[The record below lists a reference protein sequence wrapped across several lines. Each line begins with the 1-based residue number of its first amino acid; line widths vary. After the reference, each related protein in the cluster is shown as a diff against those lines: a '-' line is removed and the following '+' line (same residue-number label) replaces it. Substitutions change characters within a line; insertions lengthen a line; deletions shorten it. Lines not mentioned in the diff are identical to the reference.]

1 MKNNNNQ
8 QKINEKGIL
17 DVLEQKIKLYK
28 KQILITAGIIILAIA
43 AGALT
48 AHLKNK
54 AYQKQW
60 GDLFLAELPL
70 ALQTEEEKADL
81 SKLEIYAAANEEKPA
96 GAYAALTLGNAYYQT
111 QNYEKAEL
119 YFKQALKN
127 GNKELQALAESS
139 LIAAYIAQNMY
150 DKAIE
155 QANAFEA
162 KYPNH
167 FILAQV
173 KTHKALATELSGKP
187 EEAKTLYLEIAEQYP
202 SSYSAS
208 LAKLQA
214 DKIK

>member
-1 MKNNNNQ
+1 MKNNNQ
-8 QKINEKGIL
+8 QKINEKGII

-28 KQILITAGIIILAIA
+28 KQILITLGIIILAIA

-48 AHLKNK
+48 AYIKNQ

-70 ALQTEEEKADL
+70 ALQTEDENADF
-81 SKLEIYAAANEEKPA
+81 SELEIYAAANEEKPA
-96 GAYAALTLGNAYYQT
+96 GAYAALTLGNAYYQNK
-111 QNYEKAEL
+111 NYEKAEL

-127 GNKELQALAESS
+127 GNKELQPLAESS

-155 QANAFEA
+155 QAAAFEA

-173 KTHKALATELSGKP
+173 KTHRALATELSGKP
-187 EEAKTLYLEIAEQYP
+187 QQAKAMYLEIAEQYP

>member
-1 MKNNNNQ
+1 MKNNNQ
-8 QKINEKGIL
+8 QKINEKGII

-28 KQILITAGIIILAIA
+28 KQILITLGIIILAIA

-48 AHLKNK
+48 AYIKNQ

-60 GDLFLAELPL
+60 GDLFLAELPF
-70 ALQTEEEKADL
+70 ALQTEDENADF
-81 SKLEIYAAANEEKPA
+81 SELEIYAAANEEKPA
-96 GAYAALTLGNAYYQT
+96 GAYAALTLGNAYYQNK
-111 QNYEKAEL
+111 NYEKAEL

-127 GNKELQALAESS
+127 GNKELQPLAESS

-155 QANAFEA
+155 QAAAFEA

-173 KTHKALATELSGKP
+173 KTHRALATELSGKP
-187 EEAKTLYLEIAEQYP
+187 QEAKAMYLEIAEQYP

>member
-1 MKNNNNQ
+1 MKNNNQ
-8 QKINEKGIL
+8 QKINEKGII

-28 KQILITAGIIILAIA
+28 KQILITLGIIILAIA

-48 AHLKNK
+48 AYIKNQ

-70 ALQTEEEKADL
+70 ALQTEDENADF
-81 SKLEIYAAANEEKPA
+81 SELEIYAAANEEKPA
-96 GAYAALTLGNAYYQT
+96 GAYAALTLGNAYYQNK
-111 QNYEKAEL
+111 NYEKAEL

-127 GNKELQALAESS
+127 GNKELQPLAESS

-155 QANAFEA
+155 QAAAFEA

-173 KTHKALATELSGKP
+173 KTHRALATELSGKP
-187 EEAKTLYLEIAEQYP
+187 QEAKAMYLEIAEQYP

>member
-1 MKNNNNQ
+1 MKNNNQ
-8 QKINEKGIL
+8 QKINEKGII

-28 KQILITAGIIILAIA
+28 KQILITLGIIILAIA

-48 AHLKNK
+48 AYIKNQ

-70 ALQTEEEKADL
+70 ALQTEDENADF
-81 SKLEIYAAANEEKPA
+81 SELEIYAAANEEKPA
-96 GAYAALTLGNAYYQT
+96 GAYAALTLGNAYYQNK
-111 QNYEKAEL
+111 NYEKAEL

-127 GNKELQALAESS
+127 GNKELQPLAESS

-155 QANAFEA
+155 QAAAFEA

-187 EEAKTLYLEIAEQYP
+187 QEAKAMYLEIAEQYP